1 MFFKKYRIYENKLSE
16 HIRDDNPLKQKLVE
30 METSTDKHPV
40 YSFLSIGL
48 LIYIWL
54 FLIRLIYEKN
64 SYYKLGIVIVF
75 FTTIVAFLTYK
86 KQYLPGDDE
95 KHSKYSFVILII
107 SFLLSFSIP
116 SLNSHTLSLKEMVYE
131 FSFAKVNNASY
142 IALSI
147 LAFFNLGIFMSYSSC
162 PYNIYRAFYS
172 VNCTYKKKQ
181 SMEAIVKSYR
191 ILPFLGIIVLLYLV
205 YMSFI
210 PAEDDFQQKLKKV
223 SMIYYLYFPQVVAV
237 SYSLRRYC
245 KKYFNYTKVSK
256 GKQNEN
262 FR

>member
-75 FTTIVAFLTYK
+75 FTTIIAF
-86 KQYLPGDDE
+86 
-95 KHSKYSFVILII
+95 LII

-131 FSFAKVNNASY
+131 FSFVKVNNASY

-147 LAFFNLGIFMSYSSC
+147 LAFFNLGIFMSYTSC

-205 YMSFI
+205 YMNFI